1 MERIDVLESK
11 GMTFW
16 GNHGLNDDQKAVGQ
30 IFQVDIDVTLDM
42 SNQFNEDMLTA
53 GLTYTD
59 LFVVTQK
66 VITGEHFNTIQHVAQ
81 KIIDELVALNRPTPI
96 YDITVTVKQ
105 PYPSIPNS
113 TLKYIGVTVSRDFRN

>member
-1 MERIDVLESK
+1 MECIDVLEAK

-16 GNHGLNDDQKAVGQ
+16 GNHGLTDDQKSVGQ
-30 IFQVDIDVTLDM
+30 IFQVDILVHLDM
-42 SNQFNEDMLTA
+42 SNQFNEDQLTS

-59 LFVVTQK
+59 LYVVTQK
-66 VITGEHFNTIQHVAQ
+66 VITGETHNTIQRVAQ
-81 KIIDELVALNRPTPI
+81 RIVDELHALNRPTPI

-113 TLKYIGVTVSRDFRN
+113 TLDYIGVTITR

>member
-1 MERIDVLESK
+1 MECIDVLESK

-16 GNHGLNDDQKAVGQ
+16 GNHGLTEDQKTVGQ
-30 IFQVDIDVTLDM
+30 IFTVDIDVTLDM
-42 SNQFNEDMLTA
+42 SNQFNEDMLSS

-59 LFVVTQK
+59 LFVVTQQ
-66 VITGEHFNTIQHVAQ
+66 VITGEHYNTIQHVAQ
-81 KIIDELVALNRPTPI
+81 RIIDKLIALNRPTPI

-113 TLKYIGVTVSRDFRN
+113 NLKYIGVTVSRDFRA